1 MEKIKEEILRI
12 TKDSKSITNSELC
25 QLLRT
30 YKVKL
35 NPINYDIIYKFLEEN
50 EISLIVREDN
60 KKYVLA
66 K

>member
-1 MEKIKEEILRI
+1 MNKLKEEILI
-12 TKDSKSITNSELC
+12 LTKESKSITNSELC

-35 NPINYDIIYKFLEEN
+35 KPINYDIIYKFLKEN